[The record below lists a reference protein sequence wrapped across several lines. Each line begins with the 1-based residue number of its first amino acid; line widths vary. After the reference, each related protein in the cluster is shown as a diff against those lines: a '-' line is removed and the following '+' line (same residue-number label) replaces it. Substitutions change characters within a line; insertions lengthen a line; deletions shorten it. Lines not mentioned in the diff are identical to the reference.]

1 MLESWTR
8 EEQHPAEPSRLSLRL
23 LLARSLELA
32 ERPQDH
38 PIVSLNLL
46 TYLHLANCMTYRDD
60 QRRLSVR
67 ANSQNAAG
75 HTRNR
80 LNGIL
85 TSALLQGSMSR
96 QVCILL

>member
-38 PIVSLNLL
+38 SIVSLNLL
-46 TYLHLANCMTYRDD
+46 TYLRLANCMTAYRDD
-60 QRRLSVR
+60 QRRLPVR
-67 ANSQNAAG
+67 ATVRTLPAIHA
-75 HTRNR
+75 
-80 LNGIL
+80 ID
-85 TSALLQGSMSR
+85 
-96 QVCILL
+96 